1 MRILSYPVIEKHL
14 SGTKLENRTPTT
26 FLKRPKTITDESTMY
41 FNARDTVA
49 QCIATRF
56 EQEDFKIYV
65 NIQELLL
72 KSFASESCDTELA
85 EEVKMYSKDLDSY
98 KLKGLLLLPQTAE
111 PMGFD
116 TSEFDVNDLVTS
128 LKSLDS
134 SRRKL
139 LSEISTLGKL
149 LLVMPATNAIG
160 ERSFSA
166 LKQVKTYLPSTTGD
180 SRLNYL
186 IMMMLHVH
194 KDTKDALTFVDTAY
208 DFVGEKENR
217 KQLFGKFSANDI
229 PNKFSISSKSKQ
241 TEN

>member
-1 MRILSYPVIEKHL
+1 
-14 SGTKLENRTPTT
+14 
-26 FLKRPKTITDESTMY
+26 MY

-116 TSEFDVNDLVTS
+116 TSEFDVNDLVTF

-139 LSEISTLGKL
+139 FSEISTLGKL
-149 LLVMPATNAIG
+149 LLIMPTTNAFG
-160 ERSFSA
+160 ERSFNFKA
-166 LKQVKTYLPSTTGD
+166 G
-180 SRLNYL
+180 
-186 IMMMLHVH
+186 
-194 KDTKDALTFVDTAY
+194 
-208 DFVGEKENR
+208 
-217 KQLFGKFSANDI
+217 
-229 PNKFSISSKSKQ
+229 
-241 TEN
+241 